1 MAFFVI
7 DLMFKSKAFTK
18 FNFKSNFCKM
28 KSGSIITI
36 IVVAVLAIFL
46 FMGCNGYNGLVKQD
60 EVVKNAWNNVQSDY
74 QRRADL
80 IPNLV
85 NTVKGE
91 ANFEQQTLI
100 QTVEARYK
108 NLNNIKVDPN
118 NLTPENIAK
127 FQQAQGELSG
137 ALSKLM
143 VVVENYPNLKANE
156 GFRNLQTQLEGTEN
170 RIKVARND
178 FNSAV
183 RDYNTKV
190 RSFPMNMLAGMFGF
204 KVKDGFTADPGSDKA
219 PEVKF

>member
-1 MAFFVI
+1 
-7 DLMFKSKAFTK
+7 
-18 FNFKSNFCKM
+18 M

-36 IVVAVLAIFL
+36 VIVAVLAIFL

-100 QTVEARYK
+100 NVIEARSK
-108 NLNNIKVDPN
+108 ATQVKVDPE
-118 NLTPENIAK
+118 NLTPEK
-127 FQQAQGELSG
+127 LKEFQAAQGQLSS
-137 ALSKLM
+137 ALGRLLM
-143 VVVENYPNLKANE
+143 ITENYPNLRANDA
-156 GFRNLQTQLEGTEN
+156 FRNLQTQLEGTEN

-183 RDYNTKV
+183 KDYNTKV
-190 RSFPMNMLAGMFGF
+190 RSFPMNMLAGTFGF
-204 KVKDGFTADPGSDKA
+204 KIKDGFTAEPGSDKA